1 MTSGIRNDDKRATNF
16 QASSWRKK
24 LYLLSDFVSISDIW
38 TLVVE
43 RLITKHCMVNE
54 NFHLKLI
61 VNVFFICINNNF
73 VFFFYYKYV
82 SSKNCII

>member
-1 MTSGIRNDDKRATNF
+1 MTSGNDDKRATNR

-38 TLVVE
+38 TLVAE

-82 SSKNCII
+82 SSKNYII